1 MVFWLLLDVL
11 LNDFLLRGAHAE
23 GAVPFLPRKF
33 DALARAASVM
43 NAVYASTAG
52 PSLRSG

>member
-1 MVFWLLLDVL
+1 MMLRLVLDIFL
-11 LNDFLLRGAHAE
+11 IDFLLRGAHAE